1 MAMNY
6 MARNLLDDLIEETE
20 SELFVKNG
28 QIKFRFFS
36 KKSDFMN
43 LGSFQF

>member
-1 MAMNY
+1 

-20 SELFVKNG
+20 SDLFAKNG
-28 QIKFRFFS
+28 QIKFRFLS

-43 LGSFQF
+43 LGSF